1 MFFDKRKLFTFFKNR
16 YILRKPSNGWYPF
29 DCPFCVDGDG
39 KAKHAVNFE
48 YEFTKCWVCGFNGR
62 VIDFVMQSEHVE
74 YHQAKGMLNDQE
86 EAKIDLDILEG
97 LIVNDKEAL
106 DVVLPH
112 GYMSLMEG
120 SGVLGQRAR
129 NYLTGRGFDINVL
142 DSMGFGYCN
151 KKHEND
157 DDNYFGYIIVPFKK
171 RGKLQYFLGRD
182 FVGNFRRYKN
192 PKNETFGIGKS
203 ELLFNE
209 DALELYKRVFVLEGW
224 SDAMTIGKEATA
236 TLGWSLS
243 SIQKSKYMKSRA
255 DELCFVA
262 DKGFYKKAVQVAMD
276 YLDVKKIVRV
286 VSLENEP
293 GGEDENKDVN
303 AIGIER
309 FWEIYKQT
317 EPLTYEAALK
327 IIL

>member
-1 MFFDKRKLFTFFKNR
+1 MFFDKRKLYTFFKNR

-29 DCPFCVDGDG
+29 DCPFCVDGDS

-48 YEFTKCWVCGFNGR
+48 YEFTKCWVCGFRGR
-62 VIDFVMQSEHVE
+62 VIDFVMESERLE
-74 YHQAKGMLNDQE
+74 YFQAKAILQEQE
-86 EAKIDLDILEG
+86 EARIDLEVLEG
-97 LIVNDKEAL
+97 LVMNSTESNEVI
-106 DVVLPH
+106 LPH
-112 GYMSLMEG
+112 GYVGLLEG
-120 SGVLGQRAR
+120 TGVLGKRAR
-129 NYLTGRGFDINVL
+129 TYLMGRGFDIEVL

-151 KKHEND
+151 QKCEND

-192 PKNETFGIGKS
+192 PATEKFGIGKS
-203 ELLFNE
+203 ELVFNE

-243 SIQKSKYMKSRA
+243 SAQKSKYMKSRA
-255 DELCFVA
+255 EELCFVA
-262 DKGFYKKAVQVAMD
+262 DKGFYKKAVEVAMNF
-276 YLDVKKIVRV
+276 LDVKKVVKV

-293 GGEDENKDVN
+293 GAEDENKDVN

-309 FWEIYKQT
+309 FWELYKQT
-317 EPLTYEAALK
+317 EPLTFEAALN
-327 IIL
+327 LTM